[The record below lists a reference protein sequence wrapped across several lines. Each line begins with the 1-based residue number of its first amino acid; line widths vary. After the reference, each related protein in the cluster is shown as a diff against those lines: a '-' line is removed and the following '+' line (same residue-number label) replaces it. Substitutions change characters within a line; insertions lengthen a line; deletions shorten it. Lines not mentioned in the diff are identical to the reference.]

1 MRKISCYL
9 IDANCINARQKNVD
23 INKLEKLYAE
33 GKISL
38 SIPET
43 AYSEAV
49 FGSLLRQQK
58 SEDYLFEGVVDQ
70 EQRFEYKYYAD

>member
-1 MRKISCYL
+1 MRRISHYL
-9 IDANCINARQKNVD
+9 IDANCINARQKD
-23 INKLEKLYAE
+23 EAINKLEELYAE

-38 SIPET
+38 TMPET